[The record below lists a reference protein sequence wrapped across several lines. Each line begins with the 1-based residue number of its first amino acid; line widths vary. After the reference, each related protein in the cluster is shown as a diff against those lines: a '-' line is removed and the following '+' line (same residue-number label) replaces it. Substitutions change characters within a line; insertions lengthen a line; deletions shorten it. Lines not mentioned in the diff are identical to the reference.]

1 MSHKLCHT
9 SCVTQVVSHLLCHIC
24 CVSHKLCHIC
34 WVSHNPK
41 HPRLLLSHP
50 SYRTNVQQRDLAV
63 DLKPKVWAG
72 GSYCSGKLYGCQMGR
87 QVQISNFQIDRA
99 HDKQKFCH
107 KTHFNSMIVVLETLW
122 ANVMWEFTRVRS
134 DMCVCARVLMF
145 QLNCCCVFVAVLLQC
160 KQCNCDFHK
169 LGLLSCKLY

>member
-63 DLKPKVWAG
+63 YLKPKVWAG

-87 QVQISNFQIDRA
+87 QVQISNFQIDLA

-107 KTHFNSMIVVLETLW
+107 KTHFNSICCSTIAVLLQYYCSTI
-122 ANVMWEFTRVRS
+122 
-134 DMCVCARVLMF
+134 
-145 QLNCCCVFVAVLLQC
+145 AVLLQC

-169 LGLLSCKLY
+169 LGLLSCKFH